1 MAAGDGS
8 AHVVLRMIGMRRVQR
23 MVSPMGMGGFA
34 ALMVMTMVVVAMLA
48 MRMLV
53 TVVSLAVM
61 NVLGSILI
69 YRCRCRGACWS
80 SA

>member
-1 MAAGDGS
+1 
-8 AHVVLRMIGMRRVQR
+8 
-23 MVSPMGMGGFA
+23 MGGFA

-69 YRCRCRGACWS
+69 YRCRCRGACWC